1 MKNLKIWKK
10 LLLTFMIIIILFCA
24 TVVLAIT
31 GLRQNA
37 DKYSEFYNV
46 GYQITNRVMNM
57 RRGLQIIVKDI
68 SFTMLEDDEAKN
80 AEYLA
85 DMEKELN
92 LMSENATW
100 LHSNFTGEEALLKEF
115 ETNIA
120 NAVAMQ
126 EEVLELSKTDMEA
139 AEEKLLN
146 EYQPLVEEAV
156 NSLIAISDAAASG
169 AESDYLSTVSM
180 QKQLIF
186 EELGL
191 AGGALILTIC
201 LSIYLTRAIT
211 RPLHQLEKAAEQIV
225 GGDFDIQVTYQSK
238 DELGSLANAFKN
250 MTSILEEVIADASR
264 LLQEMSD
271 GNFDVRTQAEERYVG
286 DLQGLLLAIRKLN
299 RDLSSTMGQINT
311 SADQVASGSEQVSS
325 GAQALAQGATEQAAA
340 VEELAATIA
349 GISQQVKDTA
359 ENARSARNQTSMAG
373 DVVEE
378 CNRQMHDM
386 MAAMEEITRTS
397 DEIGKIIK
405 TIEDISFQ
413 TNILALNA
421 AVEAARAGE
430 AGKGFAVV
438 AEEVR
443 SLANKS
449 SVASNDTAALIE
461 GSLEA
466 VARGKDLAGATAES
480 LSKVV
485 EEVRIAAATVDKIA
499 DAAEE
504 QAGAV
509 EQVTVGVDQ
518 ISDVV
523 QTNSATSEESAAA
536 SAELSH
542 QAEIM
547 KGLVSKFRLR
557 GEYAHM
563 AVNTGSFAA
572 GGPVPE
578 PMEVMDIDLGKY

>member
-1 MKNLKIWKK
+1 MKNLKIWQK
-10 LLLTFMIIIILFCA
+10 LILTFLMIIILYFA
-24 TVVLAIT
+24 TVALSLT
-31 GLRQNA
+31 GLRQNE
-37 DKYSEFYNV
+37 DKYSEFYNK

-68 SFTMLEDDEAKN
+68 AFITIDEN
-80 AEYLA
+80 AEKSETYWA
-85 DMEKELN
+85 DIEKELD
-92 LMSENATW
+92 LMSENGNW
-100 LHSNFTGEEALLKEF
+100 LHENYEGERALLEVF
-115 ETNIA
+115 EDSISRAIT
-120 NAVAMQ
+120 MQ
-126 EEVLELSKTDMEA
+126 EEVVKLANTDSKKAQEM
-139 AEEKLLN
+139 LLN

-156 NSLIAISDAAASG
+156 NALINISNAVELDA
-169 AESDYLSTVSM
+169 EQDYLSTIEM
-180 QKQLIF
+180 QSRLEI
-186 EELGL
+186 EELVL
-191 AGGALILTIC
+191 AGAALLITIL
-201 LSIYLTRAIT
+201 LSIYLTRGIT
-211 RPLHQLEKAAEQIV
+211 RPVHELEKAAEEIV
-225 GGDFDIQVTYQSK
+225 NGNFNIQVIYESK
-238 DELGSLANAFKN
+238 DEMGTLAKTFKN
-250 MTSILEEVIADASR
+250 MTSILEDVIKDASM
-264 LLQEMSD
+264 LLREMAE
-271 GNFDVRTQAEERYVG
+271 GNFDIRTQAEERYVG
-286 DLQGLLLAIRKLN
+286 EFQGLLLAIRKLN
-299 RDLSSTMGQINT
+299 RDLSATMGHINM
-311 SADQVASGSEQVSS
+311 SADQVASGAGQVSS

-349 GISQQVKDTA
+349 GIAQQVKDTA
-359 ENARSARNQTSMAG
+359 ENARSARNQSNMAG
-373 DVVEE
+373 DEVEE

-386 MAAMEEITRTS
+386 MVAMEEITRTS

-461 GSLEA
+461 GSIEA
-466 VARGKDLAGATAES
+466 VARGKDIASATAES
-480 LSKVV
+480 LTRVV
-485 EEVRIAAATVDKIA
+485 EEVRTAAATVDKIA

-547 KGLVSKFRLR
+547 KDLVAKFKLR
-557 GEYAHM
+557 AEYANVQSNM
-563 AVNTGSFAA
+563 GYTANTS
-572 GGPVPE
+572 VPE

>member
-10 LLLTFMIIIILFCA
+10 LLLTFMIIIIMFCA

-46 GYQITNRVMNM
+46 GYQVTNRVMNM
-57 RRGLQIIVKDI
+57 RRGLQMIVKDI
-68 SFTMLEDDEAKN
+68 AFTMIETDEAKN

-92 LMSENATW
+92 LMNENATW
-100 LHSNFTGEEALLKEF
+100 LHSNFNGDPALLKEF

-120 NAVAMQ
+120 NAVAVQ
-126 EEVLELSKTDMEA
+126 EEILELAKTDMPA
-139 AEEKLLN
+139 AEEKLLD
-146 EYQPLVEEAV
+146 EYQPLVERAV
-156 NSLIAISDAAASG
+156 NSLINISSVVESG

-186 EELGL
+186 EELGI
-191 AGGALILTIC
+191 AGGALIITII
-201 LSIYLTRAIT
+201 LSVYLTRAIT
-211 RPLHQLEKAAEQIV
+211 RPIRQLEKAAGQIV
-225 GGDFDIQVTYQSK
+225 EGDFDIEVTYQSK

-286 DLQGLLLAIRKLN
+286 KLQGLLLAIRKLN

-311 SADQVASGSEQVSS
+311 SADQVASGSGQVSS

-386 MAAMEEITRTS
+386 MAAMEEITRNS

-485 EEVRIAAATVDKIA
+485 EEVRVAAATVDKIA

-542 QAEIM
+542 QAEIL
-547 KGLVSKFRLR
+547 KDLVARFRLR
-557 GEYAHM
+557 AEYAKVS
-563 AVNTGSFAA
+563 VNTGSFVTSS
-572 GGPVPE
+572 VPE